1 MIEAWDGYSRL
12 ERKPNSSE
20 NSNHDR
26 DTNNSR
32 GNSSQV
38 KSSLVPFGS
47 PLRAQADRTVTNRIF
62 MVISIVI
69 IVIVAPVT
77 RP

>member
-12 ERKPNSSE
+12 ERKPNSSG

-26 DTNNSR
+26 DNNSR